1 MADIADITTARQEL
15 EEEILRQ
22 YKRVEGGPA
31 PTGRCHNCDA
41 PVEAGA
47 CFCDADCRA
56 DWQDRQNMKRI
67 IGQ

>member
-31 PTGRCHNCDA
+31 PIGRCHNCDE
-41 PVEAGA
+41 PLEGDDR
-47 CFCDADCRA
+47 FCDADCRG
-56 DWQDRQNMKRI
+56 DWQARQNMKRI
-67 IGQ
+67 TGQ